1 MDTQAATTKE
11 LYLTGSDDYSSI
23 TLGNVKDSF
32 SFDVTIHNIGNKDQI
47 LKYLTN
53 LNTDGVENGKFT
65 LKPRSLATIDGND
78 ITVKANS
85 TATVT
90 ITVDAS
96 AFAKELQ
103 EQMPNGY
110 YLEGFVRF
118 VDPVDRVD
126 VVSIPYVGFR
136 GNFQDL
142 AVTEKAIYSL
152 VADGKGGHTFN
163 TNLADHNR
171 SVQGYLKV
179 LKDKNAQ

>member
-32 SFDVTIHNIGNKDQI
+32 SFDVTIHNIGNKDQR

-96 AFAKELQ
+96 TFAKESLGQ
-103 EQMPNGY
+103 FSSKCLKTLSNGLFINSNY
-110 YLEGFVRF
+110 
-118 VDPVDRVD
+118 
-126 VVSIPYVGFR
+126 I
-136 GNFQDL
+136 N
-142 AVTEKAIYSL
+142 L
-152 VADGKGGHTFN
+152 V
-163 TNLADHNR
+163 
-171 SVQGYLKV
+171 
-179 LKDKNAQ
+179 